1 MTARI
6 DIQYEGR
13 RIRCEVTAEGE
24 LDLWLEGTLRK
35 RRRIPAGGKA
45 YVWTNVELN
54 WEVHHLIEGR
64 YNRASGWLEVFIHG
78 RLEARERVSE
88 RHRTSDSAD

>member
-6 DIQYEGR
+6 DTHYQGR
-13 RIRCEVTAEGE
+13 HICCEITAEGE

-35 RRRIPAGGKA
+35 RRKISAGGKA

-64 YNRASGWLEVFIHG
+64 YNSESGWLELFIHG
-78 RLEARERVSE
+78 QLEARAQVFE
-88 RHRTSDSAD
+88 HRPASAS

>member
-6 DIQYEGR
+6 DTEYQGQHIL
-13 RIRCEVTAEGE
+13 CEMNHRGE
-24 LDLWLEGTLRK
+24 LDLWLNGTLRK
-35 RRRIPAGGKA
+35 RRAVSARGKA

-64 YNRASGWLEVFIHG
+64 YSRESGWLELYIHG
-78 RLEARERVSE
+78 QLQARARL
-88 RHRTSDSAD
+88 